1 MSPDHQTLYEALAE
15 AAGSGRELG
24 PEWAARLSSDRELR
38 AIAERFGQTGKLL
51 SELPKLPAPN
61 SLEGRVVSTLQAGY
75 REDRAV
81 ESLRGLTPQTA
92 PPELEALVAASLG
105 GARELQAPPELDAR
119 VEALL
124 RDWEGAEEPEEE
136 TAIVQPR
143 RGWRRVTPL
152 ALAAAA
158 SLLFVVVL
166 AAPWESEHERAR
178 DAFVRSVEVL
188 PAGPSAAGM
197 SLLSGE
203 LLESVTG
210 GLSEFASR
218 GRGAQNAAR
227 PRVRRRAPAWNG
239 GRAAGPSTR
248 NGAGAQGG
256 SQNSGTGGTSAA
268 GRSGADLLTKL
279 ADPQLPAHHGI
290 RLVRLSAGPDSPIVL
305 IYREEVSVAEDGTF
319 AIDPLEVVQPQM
331 SPQSEDIFL
340 LLQKARESFFY
351 RFRDFRIRDIA
362 LFTQQ
367 YTTIQ
372 SFNSAMVGGKECV
385 ELDIQRNDGTGNR
398 YLLWVE
404 PNSGLCLRVQEYD
417 AAGLFV
423 GEVEYES
430 VEFAPSFAAPLSGG
444 PTTWTP
450 IDESASPSTALL
462 PLWIPEG
469 YVHVSTETRSGPL
482 GGEWLRLR
490 YTDGVETLFV
500 LQGENQTPET
510 TLPRGVDPHTLTRVS
525 VHEVGSWTV
534 VEGDP
539 GELHLVVLGK
549 CHEADLV
556 ATLVSTIP

>member
-1 MSPDHQTLYEALAE
+1 MIPSEFEYHRPGSIDAALAVLQE
-15 AAGSGRELG
+15 HG
-24 PEWAARLSSDRELR
+24 DD
-38 AIAERFGQTGKLL
+38 GQ
-51 SELPKLPAPN
+51 
-61 SLEGRVVSTLQAGY
+61 R
-75 REDRAV
+75 
-81 ESLRGLTPQTA
+81 
-92 PPELEALVAASLG
+92 
-105 GARELQAPPELDAR
+105 
-119 VEALL
+119 
-124 RDWEGAEEPEEE
+124 
-136 TAIVQPR
+136 
-143 RGWRRVTPL
+143 
-152 ALAAAA
+152 LAAAPDHHA
-158 SLLFVVVL
+158 HL
-166 AAPWESEHERAR
+166 AVDERGARQDRHDGQTDERKRKIPAGRQRAVHRVRGLGLYRTPQQHHRRIAPGRQHS
-178 DAFVRSVEVL
+178 L
-188 PAGPSAAGM
+188 PARAEG
-197 SLLSGE
+197 
-203 LLESVTG
+203 
-210 GLSEFASR
+210 SR
-218 GRGAQNAAR
+218 NEPVEPCGDKNACAEQR
-227 PRVRRRAPAWNG
+227 K
-239 GRAAGPSTR
+239 
-248 NGAGAQGG
+248 Q
-256 SQNSGTGGTSAA
+256 
-268 GRSGADLLTKL
+268 ADLLTKL

-372 SFNSAMVGGKECV
+372 SFNSAIVGGKECV